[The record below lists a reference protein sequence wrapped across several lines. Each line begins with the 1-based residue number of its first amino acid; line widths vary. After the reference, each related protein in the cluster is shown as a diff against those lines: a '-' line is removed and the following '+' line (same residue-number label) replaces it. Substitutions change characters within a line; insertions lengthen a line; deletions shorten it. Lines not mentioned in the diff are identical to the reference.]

1 MKKVLFITYYWPPS
15 GGPGV
20 QRALKLSRY
29 LSDFDWIPIILTV
42 RDGDYPAVDESLV
55 SDDRELKVI
64 HTSSIEPFRLYRIF
78 TGKKRGDVIP
88 TFVLNRD
95 KSEGFSDRLSKW
107 VRANLFIPDGR
118 VGWVPFAVRKG
129 LALIRKE
136 NIRVIFS
143 TSPPHSL
150 QLSAR
155 ILAKKTNLPWI
166 TDFRDPWTEAFWI
179 SGRLNKISE
188 ALNQRIESSVFKHAD
203 LITTVSP
210 GLSDFFYAKHHIR
223 SEVIYNGFEQIK
235 SVKIRSESFIILF
248 IGHLSAYQDPEPL
261 FSALMQIPEKLYRN
275 ITIQFIGQVFHG
287 FQALFRQYPELKI
300 SVSDYLP
307 YDQLM
312 KKASLASMLFR
323 PVAQSKYA
331 SANIGT
337 KMFDYLSLRKPV
349 LTIGPRNSVSEMILK
364 ETESGRIFDKTETK
378 AMGEF
383 ISKYFALWE
392 KHGYIL
398 LDNLSRLQK
407 YSTRNSVRK
416 LANLFNQVDKHV

>member
-20 QRALKLSRY
+20 QRALKFSRY
-29 LSDFDWIPIILTV
+29 LADFGWVPIVLTV

-55 SDDRELKVI
+55 RDSSELKVI
-64 HTSSIEPFRLYRIF
+64 YTSSIEPFRLYRIF
-78 TGKKRGDVIP
+78 TGKKKGDAIP
-88 TFVLNRD
+88 TFVLNQD
-95 KSEGFSDRLSKW
+95 KSERFSDRLSKW
-107 VRANLFIPDGR
+107 IRANLFIPDGR

-129 LALIRKE
+129 LALIKNE
-136 NIRVIFS
+136 NIRLIFS

-150 QLSAR
+150 QLTAR

-166 TDFRDPWTEAFWI
+166 SDFRDPWTEAFWI
-179 SGRLNKISE
+179 SGRHNKISE
-188 ALNQRIESSVFKHAD
+188 WLNQRIESSVFKSAD

-210 GLSDFFYAKHHIR
+210 GLSDFFYTKHNRR
-223 SEVIYNGFEQIK
+223 SEVIYNGFERINTD
-235 SVKIRSESFIILF
+235 KIRSESFIILF
-248 IGHLSAYQDPEPL
+248 IGHLSVYQDPEPL
-261 FSALMQIPEKLYRN
+261 FSALMQIREKQYKN
-275 ITIQFIGQVFHG
+275 ITIQFIGQIFHG

-323 PVAQSKYA
+323 PVAHSKYA

-337 KMFDYLSLRKPV
+337 KMFDYLALRKPI
-349 LTIGPRNSVSEMILK
+349 LTIGPRNSVSEIILK
-364 ETESGRIFDKTETK
+364 ETGSGQIFDKTETK

-383 ISKYFALWE
+383 VLKYFALWE

-398 LDNLSRLQK
+398 LDNLSRLRK
-407 YSTRNSVRK
+407 YGTRNSVQK
-416 LANLFNQVDKHV
+416 LANLFNQVDEHV